1 MVNNFEELRTAIQAE
16 LDNIENGI
24 HTDKDGFL
32 AQLKEQEARIY
43 LAGMKYALY
52 TVKHMIG

>member
-1 MVNNFEELRTAIQAE
+1 MIDNFEDLRTAIQAE

-32 AQLKEQEARIY
+32 TQLKEHEARIY

-52 TVKHMIG
+52 TVKRMVG